1 MNSMVSN
8 RWLYCRCKP
17 VEMSSDVPITSK
29 WEDTCWVKYHS
40 SSPCI
45 KQGKGSPF
53 LVCGG
58 DPLKS
63 LHRHDPPYDSGINSK
78 PACWGGVELTLTWVV
93 SFWPFIVMCHYR
105 IDPHLGDT
113 DINPHT
119 NNIAMSA
126 LSHEKLIFFL
136 VYSTHVLPMLSP
148 YSLSNVSLRMGQL
161 DAIKHDQVRRR
172 ITWVWCT
179 LIVYGLP
186 TTKFFKTSW
195 QWQIKVE
202 VHQGGIRPTS
212 IEPASTRIKEKKVVI
227 DKQNISPSSSS
238 KLLINLYDH

>member
-119 NNIAMSA
+119 NNIAMTISFLGVVLVCTFPWEVDFFPSLFYSCPPYVVSI
-126 LSHEKLIFFL
+126 LS
-136 VYSTHVLPMLSP
+136 
-148 YSLSNVSLRMGQL
+148 
-161 DAIKHDQVRRR
+161 
-172 ITWVWCT
+172 
-179 LIVYGLP
+179 
-186 TTKFFKTSW
+186 
-195 QWQIKVE
+195 
-202 VHQGGIRPTS
+202 
-212 IEPASTRIKEKKVVI
+212 
-227 DKQNISPSSSS
+227 
-238 KLLINLYDH
+238 